1 MENDEIV
8 ALMNKPRMASNVGK
22 YKAIYQIAT
31 GKPWKG
37 CLCGNG
43 WERLWQ
49 TCKNYATAL
58 KNNLEKNK
66 TQL

>member
-1 MENDEIV
+1 MIEII

-43 WERLWQ
+43 WKDFGKLAKIMRQ
-49 TCKNYATAL
+49 H
-58 KNNLEKNK
+58 
-66 TQL
+66 